1 MRASCLNS
9 ARVPT
14 ACPPKVRARSATSS
28 MNSSIASYWASK
40 NLCRSLNWVAHDVPV
55 IVTGLRVEQIL
66 VGQEP
71 GEDPHHSL
79 AVRSDKPMLTATAR
93 PPSPNRAERRRSDS
107 HAIPVRLTGFDG
119 PGHPI
124 DSGRR
129 MPASRYHKMVPLRAE
144 RHERPGARR
153 QDPRRRPPRGCRPA
167 GRRIL
172 ALSRY
177 LDSDAF
183 RRAAIAAA
191 QEALGSP
198 VTVAQ
203 FDVSLF
209 SRAILRKV
217 AIGNPPGMPG
227 SSCAPRR
234 WWYARGFCRS

>member
-1 MRASCLNS
+1 M
-9 ARVPT
+9 
-14 ACPPKVRARSATSS
+14 
-28 MNSSIASYWASK
+28 
-40 NLCRSLNWVAHDVPV
+40 AHDVPV

-167 GRRIL
+167 GRRTR
-172 ALSRY
+172 AQSVSR
-177 LDSDAF
+177 LRCVPASGH
-183 RRAAIAAA
+183 RRRPVV
-191 QEALGSP
+191 ALGSP

-217 AIGNPPGMPG
+217 AIGSPPGMPG